1 MEPTLV
7 LVCGLPGAGKSSL
20 VEALAAET
28 NAERFVCERI
38 SFDDL
43 FRQQRRPAG
52 DADADAEFD
61 PEQWKR
67 SQTEMAARVR
77 VRLAQWQQRQPAAGA
92 DAKQLV
98 LLVDDN
104 FALRSQRKRF
114 AQLAAD
120 GK

>member
-1 MEPTLV
+1 MEPMLV

-20 VEALAAET
+20 VAALAS
-28 NAERFVCERI
+28 ERNGERLECERI

-43 FRQQRRPAG
+43 FRQQRRPTT
-52 DADADAEFD
+52 DADGEFD

-67 SQTEMAARVR
+67 SQGEMAARVC
-77 VRLAQWQQRQPAAGA
+77 VQLAQWQQQQPATGT
-92 DAKQLV
+92 DAKRFV